1 MASAALLLPSHCTCR
16 MPKTRRSTRR
26 SRSNPQQPPPPF
38 VTPKRKKVLVPIGLG
53 TEEVEAVTMVDI
65 LRRAGAAVTMA
76 SVEEQLQIEGS
87 NGVRLI
93 ADASIS
99 SCVDESFDLV
109 ALPGGMPGSVRLRD
123 CNILQKITS
132 KQADEKRLYGAI
144 CAAPAVVLEPWGLL
158 KRKQAFH
165 RNGIHPLQEEYNLME
180 WTFNHTPRVLIPI
193 ADGSEEMEAV
203 MMIDVLR
210 RAKVNVVVASVE
222 KYMEVV
228 ASRNVKIVADM
239 LISDAAKSTYDLI
252 LLPGGAKGA
261 ERLHK
266 SSILKKL
273 LNEQLLAGRAYG
285 ETCSASDGVLHR
297 HGLLEGKKAASH
309 RSLSA
314 NITDAS
320 AKGGVGVVI
329 DGKLITSRGTG
340 ATMDLALAIVSKLFG
355 HARARSVAAGLV
367 FEYPKA
373 KMS

>member
-1 MASAALLLPSHCTCR
+1 
-16 MPKTRRSTRR
+16 
-26 SRSNPQQPPPPF
+26 
-38 VTPKRKKVLVPIGLG
+38 
-53 TEEVEAVTMVDI
+53 
-65 LRRAGAAVTMA
+65 
-76 SVEEQLQIEGS
+76 
-87 NGVRLI
+87 
-93 ADASIS
+93 
-99 SCVDESFDLV
+99 
-109 ALPGGMPGSVRLRD
+109 MPGSVRLRD

-158 KRKQAFH
+158 KRKQMTCHPAFMHKLPTFWAVTSNVQVAGEVTTSRGPGTAIEFALSFVEQMFGKENAEEVEQTLAFH